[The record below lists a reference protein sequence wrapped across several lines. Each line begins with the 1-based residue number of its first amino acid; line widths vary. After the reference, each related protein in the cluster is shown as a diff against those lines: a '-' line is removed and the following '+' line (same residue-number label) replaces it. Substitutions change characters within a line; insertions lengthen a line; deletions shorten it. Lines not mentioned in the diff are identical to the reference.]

1 MAHKHEKEIR
11 EFVELMDK
19 ARFNLLNHL
28 AKEHGRKAAGQ
39 RARKYLTEM
48 KKRITEIKRMT
59 QEA

>member
-19 ARFNLLNHL
+19 ARFELLQNITGL
-28 AKEHGRKAAGQ
+28 RGSKAAGL
-39 RARKYLTEM
+39 RARKYLTDI
-48 KKRITEIKRMT
+48 KKKITEIKRMT